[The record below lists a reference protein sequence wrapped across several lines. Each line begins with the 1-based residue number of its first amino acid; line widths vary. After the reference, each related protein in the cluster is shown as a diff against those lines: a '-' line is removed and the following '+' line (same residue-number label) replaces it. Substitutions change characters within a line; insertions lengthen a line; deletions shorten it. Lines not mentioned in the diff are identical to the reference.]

1 MSFPPFPPFPAYAM
15 YTTGGR
21 GRGGGRGGG
30 GGGHMA
36 GPRGDQ
42 FGGWQWGW
50 GGAGGGAGG
59 GAAWQVQYSFVG
71 RVISTA
77 TRPLIPGSQWGR
89 GRPRRSRLGRGIQR
103 LGRQSA
109 RRPRRRRLG
118 RGGRPRRRSEATGRL
133 QGQVSPVSSPISH
146 NIYEVYFTFLPV
158 FFLVQSSCDLSR
170 QEREVMVP
178 FTFAVLSLC
187 GAYINLLSA
196 KRPCRTA
203 KLETSEHLKDMN
215 ELFRKELNSNFC
227 AR

>member
-59 GAAWQVQYSFVG
+59 GAAWQVQYPFVG
-71 RVISTA
+71 RACKLNTTA

-133 QGQVSPVSSPISH
+133 QAQVSSVSSYLI
-146 NIYEVYFTFLPV
+146 TFMKCTLRFSPLFSWFKV
-158 FFLVQSSCDLSR
+158 LATCLDRNAKSWFL
-170 QEREVMVP
+170 
-178 FTFAVLSLC
+178 
-187 GAYINLLSA
+187 LLFQYY
-196 KRPCRTA
+196 
-203 KLETSEHLKDMN
+203 LYV
-215 ELFRKELNSNFC
+215 ELI
-227 AR
+227 

>member
-59 GAAWQVQYSFVG
+59 GAAWQGQHPFAG
-71 RVISTA
+71 RVCKLNTTA

-109 RRPRRRRLG
+109 WGPRRRRLG

-133 QGQVSPVSSPISH
+133 QAQVSSVSSYLI
-146 NIYEVYFTFLPV
+146 TFMKCTLRFSPLFSWFKV
-158 FFLVQSSCDLSR
+158 LATCLDRNAKSWFL
-170 QEREVMVP
+170 
-178 FTFAVLSLC
+178 
-187 GAYINLLSA
+187 LLFQYY
-196 KRPCRTA
+196 
-203 KLETSEHLKDMN
+203 LYV
-215 ELFRKELNSNFC
+215 ELI
-227 AR
+227 

>member
-59 GAAWQVQYSFVG
+59 GAAWQVQHPFVG
-71 RVISTA
+71 RVCKLNTTA

-109 RRPRRRRLG
+109 RRPRWRRLG

-133 QGQVSPVSSPISH
+133 QAQVSSVSSYLI
-146 NIYEVYFTFLPV
+146 TFMKCTLRFSPLFSWFKV
-158 FFLVQSSCDLSR
+158 LATCLDRNAKSWFL
-170 QEREVMVP
+170 
-178 FTFAVLSLC
+178 
-187 GAYINLLSA
+187 LLFQYY
-196 KRPCRTA
+196 
-203 KLETSEHLKDMN
+203 LYV
-215 ELFRKELNSNFC
+215 ELI
-227 AR
+227 

>member
-50 GGAGGGAGG
+50 GGTGGGAGG
-59 GAAWQVQYSFVG
+59 GAAWQVQHHKYPFAG
-71 RVISTA
+71 RVCKLNTTA

-133 QGQVSPVSSPISH
+133 QAQVSSVSSYLI
-146 NIYEVYFTFLPV
+146 TFMKCTLRFSPLFSWFKV
-158 FFLVQSSCDLSR
+158 LATCLDRNAKSWFL
-170 QEREVMVP
+170 
-178 FTFAVLSLC
+178 
-187 GAYINLLSA
+187 LLFQYY
-196 KRPCRTA
+196 
-203 KLETSEHLKDMN
+203 LYV
-215 ELFRKELNSNFC
+215 ELI
-227 AR
+227 

>member
-59 GAAWQVQYSFVG
+59 GAAWQVQHPFAG
-71 RVISTA
+71 RACKLNTTA

-109 RRPRRRRLG
+109 RRPRWRRLG

-133 QGQVSPVSSPISH
+133 QAQVSSVSSYLI
-146 NIYEVYFTFLPV
+146 TFMKCTLRFSPLFSWFKV
-158 FFLVQSSCDLSR
+158 LATCLDRNAKSWFL
-170 QEREVMVP
+170 
-178 FTFAVLSLC
+178 
-187 GAYINLLSA
+187 LLFQYY
-196 KRPCRTA
+196 
-203 KLETSEHLKDMN
+203 LYV
-215 ELFRKELNSNFC
+215 ELI
-227 AR
+227 

>member
-59 GAAWQVQYSFVG
+59 GAAWQVQYPFAG
-71 RVISTA
+71 RVCKLNTTA

-133 QGQVSPVSSPISH
+133 QAQVSSVSSYLI
-146 NIYEVYFTFLPV
+146 TFMKCTLRFSPLFSWFKV
-158 FFLVQSSCDLSR
+158 LATCLDRNAKSWFL
-170 QEREVMVP
+170 
-178 FTFAVLSLC
+178 
-187 GAYINLLSA
+187 LLFQYY
-196 KRPCRTA
+196 
-203 KLETSEHLKDMN
+203 LYV
-215 ELFRKELNSNFC
+215 ELI
-227 AR
+227 